1 MTRRIHKRDKL
12 MAPGTETSHGGA
24 SIRKASVDTIDAL
37 LFRLGHFME
46 LAEADKQQLR
56 ESVMREARVDKGK
69 DVICENER
77 PDYVHVVT
85 DGWACRYKYL
95 ADGRRAI
102 LGYLIPGD
110 VCDVHIAL
118 LDHMDHA
125 VSTLKPATFA
135 LIPRETVNHIFEN
148 NSSLAYAFFWAS
160 LVEESV
166 QREWFV
172 NNTGRPADKRLAH
185 LLCEMQMRHRAAGL
199 TRDNCIDF
207 PLTQQDLADAMGITV
222 VHTNRVM
229 QKLRSEGLITYDN
242 RLLTINDWEA
252 MKQFGD
258 FDPGYMHLSEETLN
272 L

>member
-1 MTRRIHKRDKL
+1 MTRRVNRRHKL
-12 MAPGTETSHGGA
+12 MSPGAGAGRSSRGTDTGG
-24 SIRKASVDTIDAL
+24 SSIDAL
-37 LFRLGHFME
+37 IHRLGNFME
-46 LAEADKQQLR
+46 LTEPDKQRLR
-56 ESVMREARVDKGK
+56 DSTIRTITVDRGK
-69 DVICENER
+69 NLINENER
-77 PDYVHVVT
+77 PDYVHIVIE
-85 DGWACRYKYL
+85 GWACRYKQL
-95 ADGRRAI
+95 ADGQRAI

-118 LDHMDHA
+118 LDHMDHS
-125 VSTLKPATFA
+125 VSTLTSATFA

-148 NSSLAYAFFWAS
+148 HTPLAYAFFWAS

-185 LLCEMQMRHRAAGL
+185 LLCEMQLRHRAAGL

-229 QKLRSEGLITYDN
+229 QKLRSEGLIAYDN
-242 RLLTINDWEA
+242 KQLTIHDWEA
-252 MKQFGD
+252 LKAFGD
-258 FDPGYMHLSEETLN
+258 FDPGYMHLTEETLN